1 MRSNYRQSQ
10 MKFKRRSELKRTK
23 IEIIPMVDT
32 MFFLLVFFMLSSLA
46 LSKLVAMPVD
56 LPKAGTSER
65 MQENENLA
73 LSVDATGQVFLD
85 RQPVS
90 VAQLGTA
97 IRTAAGSKD
106 LKSMTLVI
114 NADEKASHG
123 IVVQCIDEA
132 RAAGLGKFAIATQPI
147 SPIVSN

>member
-1 MRSNYRQSQ
+1 
-10 MKFKRRSELKRTK
+10 MKFKRRTELKRTK

-56 LPKAGTSER
+56 LPKAGSAQR
-65 MQENENLA
+65 VQEDNNLA
-73 LSVDATGQVFLD
+73 LSVDSAGQIYLD

-90 VAQLGTA
+90 VSGLGDVIKTVA
-97 IRTAAGSKD
+97 RNRKLSE
-106 LKSMTLVI
+106 LTLVI

-123 IVVQCIDEA
+123 LVVQCIDEA
-132 RAAGLGKFAIATQPI
+132 RL
-147 SPIVSN
+147 

>member
-1 MRSNYRQSQ
+1 

-56 LPKAGTSER
+56 LPKAGSSSR
-65 MQENENLA
+65 IQDDKNLA
-73 LSVDATGQVFLD
+73 LSVDANGQIYLD

-90 VAQLGTA
+90 VEGLESQIKT
-97 IRTAAGSKD
+97 IAGSRN
-106 LKSMTLVI
+106 LSALTLVI
-114 NADEKASHG
+114 NADQKASHG
-123 IVVQCIDEA
+123 LVVQCIDKA
-132 RAAGLGKFAIATQPI
+132 RLAGLSKFAIATAPVE
-147 SPIVSN
+147 SPGNVP